1 MLLTPPS
8 NVVYLQKRLSKA
20 ASAFPPILSQIEIDH
35 QESAQKRRA
44 LAVKLRAHSLV
55 LSLIC
60 SLIGLAWIGL
70 AWIGLAFLILAAV
83 AWIIVWRT

>member
-1 MLLTPPS
+1 
-8 NVVYLQKRLSKA
+8 V
-20 ASAFPPILSQIEIDH
+20 FPPIECQREIDR

-60 SLIGLAWIGL
+60 SLIGLAWVGL
-70 AWIGLAFLILAAV
+70 SFLILAAV